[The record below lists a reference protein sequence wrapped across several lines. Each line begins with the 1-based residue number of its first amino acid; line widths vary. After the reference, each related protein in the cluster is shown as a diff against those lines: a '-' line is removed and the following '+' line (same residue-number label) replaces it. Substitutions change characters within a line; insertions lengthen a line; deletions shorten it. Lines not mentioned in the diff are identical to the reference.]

1 VLEHAQTGERVEL
14 FVTERHLEQRRL
26 AQICADP
33 EPPQHRVHAL
43 RLAVDVQPADTLRP
57 ARQLREEDPRAVS
70 HFQERLVGPAP
81 QKRRSE
87 LEARSIEPS
96 CQRLEVVVDWVVGCR
111 LRHERSRR
119 QRKRVTVVS
128 GRRTHSGSTIGVRQ
142 QLSVSKPPVPD
153 RGPRYS
159 RDASATEDSHLAEVA
174 GFFDEFAARERRWR
188 RRNRTYYRLIESIHR
203 FLIPEGTSILEIGS
217 GSGDLLAS
225 LQPSRALGVDL
236 SQEMV
241 ELARSDHPDLEF
253 VSQAGERFCCD
264 EKFDY
269 VILSD
274 LTPFAFDLEAI
285 LENVRSMTRDRSRV
299 VIHSYSQ
306 LWRPVIRLAEFLG
319 LKPKKPIH
327 NWVTPNDLRN
337 LLELTGFEVISVSRQ
352 ILIPKK
358 VPFLTTLL
366 NGVVARIWPL
376 SHLALTWWVV
386 ARPKPTRPERS
397 MSVSIVVPCR
407 NEAGMI
413 EEIIER
419 VPDVGSDTEIIFV
432 EGWSRDETRS
442 EIERQMALHP
452 HREISVHSQSGAGK
466 GDAVRLG
473 FENARNELL
482 MILDADLTVSPEDL
496 GKFYRAIHDGHADF
510 ANGSRLV
517 YDMQPGAMQFL
528 NLIGNKFFSAVFS
541 SLLEQPVK
549 DTLCGTKVLRKS
561 DYEAIVRSRAYF
573 GDFDPFGDFDLL
585 LGAARQRLRIVD
597 IPIRY
602 SARTYGKTNI
612 SRFHHGWLLLKMAG
626 FGFYKLKIKPVRV

>member
-1 VLEHAQTGERVEL
+1 LS
-14 FVTERHLEQRRL
+14 
-26 AQICADP
+26 
-33 EPPQHRVHAL
+33 
-43 RLAVDVQPADTLRP
+43 
-57 ARQLREEDPRAVS
+57 VS
-70 HFQERLVGPAP
+70 E
-81 QKRRSE
+81 S
-87 LEARSIEPS
+87 
-96 CQRLEVVVDWVVGCR
+96 
-111 LRHERSRR
+111 
-119 QRKRVTVVS
+119 TVS
-128 GRRTHSGSTIGVRQ
+128 GRAG
-142 QLSVSKPPVPD
+142 
-153 RGPRYS
+153 
-159 RDASATEDSHLAEVA
+159 DASPAQNDHLAA
-174 GFFDEFAARERRWR
+174 LARFFDAFAARERRWR
-188 RRNRTYYRLIESIHR
+188 ARNRTYYRLIESIHR
-203 FLIPEGTSILEIGS
+203 FLIPENASILEIGS
-217 GSGDLLAS
+217 GSGDLLSS
-225 LQPSRALGVDL
+225 LRPSKGVGVDL

-241 ELARSDHPDLEF
+241 ELASSLHPDVEF
-253 VSQAGERFCCD
+253 ITQAGERFTRD
-264 EKFDY
+264 EQFDY

-285 LENVRSMTRDRSRV
+285 LENVRSMTHERSRV
-299 VIHSYSQ
+299 IIHSYSQ
-306 LWRPVIRLAEFLG
+306 LWRPVIRLAEFLR
-319 LKPKKPIH
+319 LKPRKPIH

-352 ILIPKK
+352 ILMPKRIPL
-358 VPFLTTLL
+358 LTTFL
-366 NGVVARIWPL
+366 NGVVVRIWPL

-386 ARPKPTRPERS
+386 ARPNPQPRGRP
-397 MSVSIVVPCR
+397 MSVSVVVPCR

-413 EEIIER
+413 AEIIER
-419 VPDVGSDTEIIFV
+419 IPNIGSETEIIFV
-432 EGWSRDETRS
+432 EGWSRDDTRS

-452 HREISVHSQSGAGK
+452 DREISVHTQSGVGK

-473 FENARNELL
+473 FEHARHELL

-496 GKFYRAIHDGHADF
+496 GKFYRAIQDGHADF

-549 DTLCGTKVLRKS
+549 DTLCGTKVLRKP